1 MWSNSGI
8 VLLAS
13 FDRNGST
20 ETVWLPLFASKV
32 TVCVPGARDWVAV
45 SALWLAKL
53 LNGFPVDIHFYLT
66 RRGAFRLKYS
76 GHIYVA
82 GEFNSFSW
90 RAYLPAWLEM
100 RAVCKLH
107 HGGRIGAQR
116 EPIPRK

>member
-1 MWSNSGI
+1 LYYWP
-8 VLLAS
+8 AS
-13 FDRNGST
+13 TVTVRL
-20 ETVWLPLFASKV
+20 TVWLPLFASKV

-100 RAVCKLH
+100 RAVCKCITVEESM
-107 HGGRIGAQR
+107 RSANPSR
-116 EPIPRK
+116 ANN

>member
-1 MWSNSGI
+1 MWPNSGI

-20 ETVWLPLFASKV
+20 DGLATA
-32 TVCVPGARDWVAV
+32 VCQQGDGVCAWCERLGRRKC
-45 SALWLAKL
+45 ALVGEL

-100 RAVCKLH
+100 RAVCKCITVEESM
-107 HGGRIGAQR
+107 RSANPSR
-116 EPIPRK
+116 ANN